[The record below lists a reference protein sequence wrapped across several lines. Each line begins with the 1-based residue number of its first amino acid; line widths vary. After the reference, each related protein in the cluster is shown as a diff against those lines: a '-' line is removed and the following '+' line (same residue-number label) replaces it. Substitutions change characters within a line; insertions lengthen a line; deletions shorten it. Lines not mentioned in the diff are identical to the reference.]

1 MDFYQ
6 KLFLGNLIFTVI
18 GFLVP
23 LCFYQKLNGG
33 KNIAVLS
40 GVSASLCGLIGAGAV
55 LINNEIF
62 SYSGW
67 IIISILNIGVKIDNL
82 AAFFLL
88 IVNFL
93 SLINFIFSQGYLKGQ
108 NYKNVVMLSLLNLF
122 SLSLSGVILADNS
135 LLFLLF
141 WEMMALISFV
151 LIMFEHQSTNAKLN
165 SYIYLVIT
173 HLGTAFITCAFLLLY
188 LKTGSINFADYKNL
202 GQTLDGLTL
211 NILFIC
217 ALIGFGAKLG
227 IFPLHVWLPRAYGLG
242 PINVIALMASVM
254 IKTAVYGLCRFY
266 FDFLGN
272 SFLWWGFF
280 LVASGII
287 SALYGILLAVLQNN
301 IKRFLAYSSAEN
313 MGIILISMGLALIFK
328 HFDQTALAA
337 LAFFTVLFHSFNH
350 ALFKGLLFICG
361 GVIFTQ
367 LKSLELSKLRG
378 LNKKMPYTAICFL
391 AGVMSLAS
399 LPPFAGFVSE
409 WLLLQNL
416 FQLLFYLTNPVL
428 RLAVIITLAL
438 VLLVGG
444 LAVIGA
450 IKNFGVAFLGKTVA
464 EATEITEKN
473 QWFKVSQGLL
483 VASLLL
489 LGLFPQYFMAVVNNL
504 VANYFVPLSHNSLFL
519 TIPQQAGTLKD
530 LNLALIFGSLL
541 LISVLVVVLVMILF
555 NKSKVVIAETWT
567 CGFNYEEKMQYTAT
581 SFTEPLLVIF
591 KKILG
596 FERKVDISKEYEY
609 YHKKIEH
616 SFSLKVKLLQLLYL
630 PLVKM
635 SLQFFKKVR
644 IIQNGKLRDYLSYM
658 VIALI
663 VSLLMVW

>member
-1 MDFYQ
+1 
-6 KLFLGNLIFTVI
+6 
-18 GFLVP
+18 
-23 LCFYQKLNGG
+23 
-33 KNIAVLS
+33 
-40 GVSASLCGLIGAGAV
+40 
-55 LINNEIF
+55 
-62 SYSGW
+62 
-67 IIISILNIGVKIDNL
+67 
-82 AAFFLL
+82 
-88 IVNFL
+88 
-93 SLINFIFSQGYLKGQ
+93 
-108 NYKNVVMLSLLNLF
+108 
-122 SLSLSGVILADNS
+122 
-135 LLFLLF
+135 
-141 WEMMALISFV
+141 
-151 LIMFEHQSTNAKLN
+151 
-165 SYIYLVIT
+165 
-173 HLGTAFITCAFLLLY
+173 
-188 LKTGSINFADYKNL
+188 
-202 GQTLDGLTL
+202 
-211 NILFIC
+211 
-217 ALIGFGAKLG
+217 
-227 IFPLHVWLPRAYGLG
+227 
-242 PINVIALMASVM
+242 
-254 IKTAVYGLCRFY
+254 
-266 FDFLGN
+266 
-272 SFLWWGFF
+272 
-280 LVASGII
+280 
-287 SALYGILLAVLQNN
+287 
-301 IKRFLAYSSAEN
+301 
-313 MGIILISMGLALIFK
+313 
-328 HFDQTALAA
+328 
-337 LAFFTVLFHSFNH
+337 
-350 ALFKGLLFICG
+350 
-361 GVIFTQ
+361 
-367 LKSLELSKLRG
+367 
-378 LNKKMPYTAICFL
+378 
-391 AGVMSLAS
+391 
-399 LPPFAGFVSE
+399 
-409 WLLLQNL
+409 
-416 FQLLFYLTNPVL
+416 L

-489 LGLFPQYFMAVVNNL
+489 LGLFPQHFMAVVNNL

-541 LISVLVVVLVMILF
+541 LISVLVVVLVRILF
-555 NKSKVVIAETWT
+555 NKSKVVIGETWT

>member
-122 SLSLSGVILADNS
+122 SLSLSGVIIADNS

-530 LNLALIFGSLL
+530 LNLALILGSLL
-541 LISVLVVVLVMILF
+541 LISVLVVVLVRILF
-555 NKSKVVIAETWT
+555 NKSKVVIGETWT

>member
-530 LNLALIFGSLL
+530 LNLALILGSLL
-541 LISVLVVVLVMILF
+541 LISVLVVVLVRILF

>member
-428 RLAVIITLAL
+428 RLAVIFTLAL

-489 LGLFPQYFMAVVNNL
+489 RGLFPQYFMAVVNNL

-530 LNLALIFGSLL
+530 LNLALILGSLL
-541 LISVLVVVLVMILF
+541 LISVLVVVLVRILF
-555 NKSKVVIAETWT
+555 NKSKVVIGETWT

>member
-428 RLAVIITLAL
+428 RLAVIFTLAL

-530 LNLALIFGSLL
+530 LNLALILGSLL
-541 LISVLVVVLVMILF
+541 LISVLVVVLVRILF
-555 NKSKVVIAETWT
+555 NKSKVVIGETWT

>member
-530 LNLALIFGSLL
+530 LNLALILGSLL
-541 LISVLVVVLVMILF
+541 LISVLVVVLVRILF
-555 NKSKVVIAETWT
+555 NKSKVVIGETWT

>member
-428 RLAVIITLAL
+428 RLAVIFTLAL

-464 EATEITEKN
+464 EATEKKEKN

-541 LISVLVVVLVMILF
+541 LISVLVVVLVRILF
-555 NKSKVVIAETWT
+555 NKSKVVIGETWT

>member
-6 KLFLGNLIFTVI
+6 KFFLGNLIFTVI

-530 LNLALIFGSLL
+530 LNLALILGSLL

>member
-6 KLFLGNLIFTVI
+6 KIFLGNLIFTVI

-67 IIISILNIGVKIDNL
+67 IIISILNIVVKIDNL

-428 RLAVIITLAL
+428 RLAVIFTLAL

-530 LNLALIFGSLL
+530 LNLALILGSLL
-541 LISVLVVVLVMILF
+541 LISVLVVVLVRILF
-555 NKSKVVIAETWT
+555 NKSKVVIGETWT

>member
-122 SLSLSGVILADNS
+122 SLSLSGVIIADNS

-428 RLAVIITLAL
+428 RLAVIFTLAL

-530 LNLALIFGSLL
+530 LNLALILGSLL
-541 LISVLVVVLVMILF
+541 LISVLVVVLVRILF
-555 NKSKVVIAETWT
+555 NKSKVVIGETWT

>member
-6 KLFLGNLIFTVI
+6 KFFLGNLIFTVI

-428 RLAVIITLAL
+428 RLLVIITLAL

-541 LISVLVVVLVMILF
+541 LISVLVVVLVRILF

>member
-1 MDFYQ
+1 M
-6 KLFLGNLIFTVI
+6 
-18 GFLVP
+18 
-23 LCFYQKLNGG
+23 
-33 KNIAVLS
+33 
-40 GVSASLCGLIGAGAV
+40 
-55 LINNEIF
+55 
-62 SYSGW
+62 
-67 IIISILNIGVKIDNL
+67 
-82 AAFFLL
+82 
-88 IVNFL
+88 
-93 SLINFIFSQGYLKGQ
+93 
-108 NYKNVVMLSLLNLF
+108 
-122 SLSLSGVILADNS
+122 
-135 LLFLLF
+135 
-141 WEMMALISFV
+141 
-151 LIMFEHQSTNAKLN
+151 
-165 SYIYLVIT
+165 
-173 HLGTAFITCAFLLLY
+173 LLY

-428 RLAVIITLAL
+428 RLAVIFTLAL

-541 LISVLVVVLVMILF
+541 LISVLVVVLVRILF
-555 NKSKVVIAETWT
+555 NKSKVVIGETWT

>member
-6 KLFLGNLIFTVI
+6 KFFLGNLIFTVI

-489 LGLFPQYFMAVVNNL
+489 LGLFPQHFMAVVNNL

-530 LNLALIFGSLL
+530 LNLALILGSLL
-541 LISVLVVVLVMILF
+541 LINVLVVVLVRILF
-555 NKSKVVIAETWT
+555 NKSKVVIGETWT

>member
-122 SLSLSGVILADNS
+122 SLSLSGVIVADNS

-428 RLAVIITLAL
+428 RLAVIFTLAL

-541 LISVLVVVLVMILF
+541 LISVLVVVLVRILF
-555 NKSKVVIAETWT
+555 NKSKVVIGETWT

>member
-6 KLFLGNLIFTVI
+6 KFFLGNLIFTVI

-122 SLSLSGVILADNS
+122 SLSLSGVIIADNS

-428 RLAVIITLAL
+428 RLAVIFTLAL

-541 LISVLVVVLVMILF
+541 LISVLVVVLVRILF
-555 NKSKVVIAETWT
+555 NKSKVVIGETWT

-591 KKILG
+591 KKIL
-596 FERKVDISKEYEY
+596 EIICSYCLRE
-609 YHKKIEH
+609 
-616 SFSLKVKLLQLLYL
+616 FSLGTV
-630 PLVKM
+630 PLVA
-635 SLQFFKKVR
+635 
-644 IIQNGKLRDYLSYM
+644 
-658 VIALI
+658 VIWYW
-663 VSLLMVW
+663 S

>member
-33 KNIAVLS
+33 KNIAVFS

-122 SLSLSGVILADNS
+122 SLSLSGVIIADNS

-530 LNLALIFGSLL
+530 LNLALILGSLL
-541 LISVLVVVLVMILF
+541 LISVLVVVLVRILF
-555 NKSKVVIAETWT
+555 NKSKVVIGETWT

>member
-6 KLFLGNLIFTVI
+6 KFFLGNLIFTVI

-23 LCFYQKLNGG
+23 LCFYQNLNGG

-489 LGLFPQYFMAVVNNL
+489 LGLFPQHFMAVVNNL

-530 LNLALIFGSLL
+530 LNLALILGSLL
-541 LISVLVVVLVMILF
+541 LINVLVVVLVQILF
-555 NKSKVVIAETWT
+555 NKSKVVIGETWT

>member
-530 LNLALIFGSLL
+530 LNLALILGSLL

-555 NKSKVVIAETWT
+555 NKSKVVIGETWT

>member
-122 SLSLSGVILADNS
+122 SLSLSGVIIADNS

-428 RLAVIITLAL
+428 RLAVIFTLAL

-541 LISVLVVVLVMILF
+541 LISVLVVVLVRILF
-555 NKSKVVIAETWT
+555 NKSKVVIGETWT